1 MWRTTPEVWSW
12 FMVRVPGAHLTLYLA
27 TIGHSAVGGVTS
39 AHTMLQVLLLLPTP
53 TPAPVPRCSPF
64 VFINKLAEFSNIWSD
79 SNPYFPVGCVC
90 LCNG

>member
-1 MWRTTPEVWSW
+1 
-12 FMVRVPGAHLTLYLA
+12 
-27 TIGHSAVGGVTS
+27 
-39 AHTMLQVLLLLPTP
+39 MLQVLLLLPTP